1 MIDKRIIE
9 ENFSKHARDYDQH
22 SRVQNLCA
30 SRLINEIDSNRYNNI
45 LDIGCGT
52 GNYTKLLRDKF
63 PKAKIKAVDISAKMI
78 EVAKEKLG
86 DERIEFIVAD
96 AESLNLEEEFDLIS
110 SNASFQWFQDLKSD
124 LIRYKQALK
133 RGGFILFS
141 TFGPETFSQLHS
153 CLEEFL
159 GKPLAITASN
169 FLGKEKLEGILKAIF
184 SEVEVKEEVY
194 NQNYNSL
201 LELLE
206 NLRCTGTRGD
216 GLKGEIF
223 WTPQKVASIEE
234 IYKKKFPAPAKGWSQ
249 PEAGQP
255 LTEDSGRKNIV
266 ATYQIFFCR
275 GTK

>member
-1 MIDKRIIE
+1 MVNKKIIE

-30 SRLINEIDSNRYNNI
+30 SILIKEVNTNGFLSI

-52 GNYTKLLRDKF
+52 GNYTKLLKSKF
-63 PKAKIKAVDISAKMI
+63 PKAKIKAVDISAEMI
-78 EVAKEKLG
+78 EVAREKLG
-86 DERIEFIVAD
+86 ERKVEFIVAD
-96 AESLNLEEEFDLIS
+96 AESFNLEEEFDLIS

-124 LIRYKQALK
+124 LTRYKEALK

-159 GKPLAITASN
+159 KKPLSISANN
-169 FLGKEKLEGILKAIF
+169 FLNKEEIEEILKGIF
-184 SEVEVKEEVY
+184 SEVEVKEKIY
-194 NQNYNSL
+194 NQNYSSL
-201 LELLE
+201 LDLLE

-216 GLKGEIF
+216 GLRGEIF
-223 WTPQKVASIEE
+223 WTPRTIASIGE
-234 IYKKKFPAPAKGWSQ
+234 IYRKRFSAKGGS
-249 PEAGQP
+249 
-255 LTEDSGRKNIV
+255 TSGGKGIV

-275 GTK
+275 GAG